1 MTAARQR
8 AVRTPA
14 AAAQPTTVQPTTVQP
29 AAVQPASSHRATAP
43 ATKAARHARI
53 IELLA
58 RTPVH
63 SQSELVQLLTA
74 AGFPVTQATLSRDLD
89 EIGAVRLRAA
99 AGGFVYV
106 VPRDGDDA
114 VSRPS
119 SDSLQA
125 ASAAHARL
133 IRMAGELLVSVR
145 ASGNLVVARTPPG
158 GAHLLAG
165 AIDHADLSTV
175 IGTVAGDDTVL
186 CVCRDVDGGAEVAEQ
201 LIRLADRTL

>member
-1 MTAARQR
+1 MTVARS
-8 AVRTPA
+8 
-14 AAAQPTTVQPTTVQP
+14 
-29 AAVQPASSHRATAP
+29 PASASRVRGRADAP

-53 IELLA
+53 VELLG

-63 SQSELVQLLTA
+63 SQSELVDLLA
-74 AGFPVTQATLSRDLD
+74 AEGFPTTQATLSRDLD
-89 EIGAVRLRAA
+89 EIGALRLRAA

-114 VSRPS
+114 VSRTT
-119 SDSLQA
+119 SDRVEA

-133 IRMAGELLVSVR
+133 IRTAGELLVSVR
-145 ASGNLVVARTPPG
+145 YSGNIVVARTPPG

-165 AIDHADLSTV
+165 AIDHADLATV

-186 CVCRDVDGGAEVAEQ
+186 CVCRDADGGAAVADQ
-201 LIRLADRTL
+201 LLHLSDRHPL

>member
-1 MTAARQR
+1 MTASAR
-8 AVRTPA
+8 ADMPV
-14 AAAQPTTVQPTTVQP
+14 
-29 AAVQPASSHRATAP
+29 
-43 ATKAARHARI
+43 TKAARHARI

-58 RTPVH
+58 RAPVH
-63 SQSELVQLLTA
+63 SQSELVSLLA
-74 AGFPVTQATLSRDLD
+74 DEGLSVTQATLSRDLD
-89 EIGAVRLRAA
+89 EIGALRLRAA

-106 VPRDGDDA
+106 VPRDGDND

-119 SDSLQA
+119 SDRVEA

-145 ASGNLVVARTPPG
+145 ASGNIVVARTPPG

-165 AIDHADLSTV
+165 AIDHADLATI

-186 CVCRDVDGGAEVAEQ
+186 CICRDPDGGDDVAQQ
-201 LIRLADRTL
+201 LLHLADRKT

>member
-1 MTAARQR
+1 MTAAR
-8 AVRTPA
+8 A
-14 AAAQPTTVQPTTVQP
+14 ALAHAD
-29 AAVQPASSHRATAP
+29 AP
-43 ATKAARHARI
+43 VTKAARHARI
-53 IELLA
+53 VDLLA

-63 SQSELVQLLTA
+63 SQSELVALLA
-74 AGFPVTQATLSRDLD
+74 ERGVVVTQATLSRDLD
-89 EIGAVRLRAA
+89 EIGAVRLRGA

-106 VPRDGDDA
+106 IPRDSSDS

-119 SDSLQA
+119 SDRVEA

-133 IRMAGELLVSVR
+133 IRMATELLVSVR

-165 AIDHADLSTV
+165 AIDHADLATI

-186 CVCRDVDGGAEVAEQ
+186 CVCRDVDGGATVADQ
-201 LIRLADRTL
+201 LLHLADHRPASPSK

>member
-1 MTAARQR
+1 MMAANAR
-8 AVRTPA
+8 AVPSQSRRGD
-14 AAAQPTTVQPTTVQP
+14 V
-29 AAVQPASSHRATAP
+29 P
-43 ATKAARHARI
+43 ATKPARHARI

-58 RTPVH
+58 KTPVR
-63 SQSELVQLLTA
+63 SQSELVGMLA
-74 AGFPVTQATLSRDLD
+74 SEGMAVTQATLSRDLD

-106 VPRDGDDA
+106 VPRDSDDQ
-114 VSRPS
+114 VSRPA
-119 SDSLQA
+119 SDRVQS

-133 IRMAGELLVSVR
+133 IRTAGELLISVR
-145 ASGNLVVARTPPG
+145 ASGNIVVARTPPG

-165 AIDHADLSTV
+165 AIDHADLATV

-201 LIRLADRTL
+201 LLHLSDHKS

>member
-1 MTAARQR
+1 MTAARSR
-8 AVRTPA
+8 TSPSRTPA
-14 AAAQPTTVQPTTVQP
+14 S
-29 AAVQPASSHRATAP
+29 ASPSRSRTDAHAP

-53 IELLA
+53 VELLG

-63 SQSELVQLLTA
+63 SQSELVELLA
-74 AGFPVTQATLSRDLD
+74 DEGFPTTQATLSRDLD
-89 EIGAVRLRAA
+89 EIGALRLRAA

-114 VSRPS
+114 VSRTT
-119 SDSLQA
+119 SDRVEA

-133 IRMAGELLVSVR
+133 IRTAGELLVSVR
-145 ASGNLVVARTPPG
+145 YSGNIVVARTPPG

-165 AIDHADLSTV
+165 AIDHADLATV

-186 CVCRDVDGGAEVAEQ
+186 CVCRDADGGAAVADQ
-201 LIRLADRTL
+201 LLHLSDRHT